1 MAVDRYEKAAHN
13 QSLFREVNER
23 IEELAEQGPLES
35 MDIMCECSALHCAET
50 IQIEQDEYNAIREH
64 PNRFP
69 IRAGHESHDVER
81 IVDRHASYIVVE
93 KLNSGHAVA
102 EARDP
107 RD

>member
-1 MAVDRYEKAAHN
+1 MDRYEKAAQN

-23 IEELAEQGPLES
+23 IEELAEQGPLGS
-35 MDIMCECSALHCAET
+35 MDIICECSDLNCAET
-50 IQIEQDEYNAIREH
+50 IQIEHDEYNAIREH

-81 IVDRHASYIVVE
+81 VVDRHASYTVVE
-93 KLNSGHAVA
+93 KLNSGRAVA
-102 EARDP
+102 EALDP